1 MTETLPTA
9 TQIVVDMERAV
20 RGEPPEI
27 VGRVTA
33 LVLELL
39 ESNVQQWDREDATR
53 AVDATDEIVAGAK
66 RAIDRLNL
74 ARHRLLEQ
82 LDLAIDS
89 LLDQSPAAPL
99 ATESPAMA
107 FDRLSVL
114 VIRIARTAAAA
125 QTYGASTYADRIPI
139 LEGKLAALSSALDAL
154 LLEVGNG
161 TRRFLPYE
169 HFKLYV
175 AGPASSVPADR
186 PSAGDSRLD

>member
-1 MTETLPTA
+1 MTETTLPTVN
-9 TQIVVDMERAV
+9 QIVVQMERAI
-20 RGEPPEI
+20 RGDPPKEAGL
-27 VGRVTA
+27 VVS

-39 ESNVQQWDREDATR
+39 ESNVQQWDLEDATR
-53 AVDATDEIVAGAK
+53 AADATDGIVAGAK

-82 LDLAIDS
+82 IDLAIDS
-89 LLDQSPAAPL
+89 ALEQSSIAAL
-99 ATESPAMA
+99 STESPAMV

-125 QTYGASTYADRIPI
+125 STSGSSQYAERIP
-139 LEGKLAALSSALDAL
+139 LLQRQLAALSSALDAL
-154 LLEVGNG
+154 LLDVGNG

-175 AGPASSVPADR
+175 PGPASSV
-186 PSAGDSRLD
+186 SG